1 MATVSRHLRPVA
13 PGETLQQCATRTC
26 QKAQR
31 LRGGSGGEMRDER
44 EEEENDEEDEEEAEA
59 DEEGITPSVDSL
71 ATSFGGGGPRAGQ
84 IPPGICVRQE
94 SAWRHDQSAKPPPT
108 RVTRAYRG
116 CRVRAERSCRVN
128 HWRFTPSLP

>member
-1 MATVSRHLRPVA
+1 MATVLRHLGPVA
-13 PGETLQQCATRTC
+13 PGETRQQCATRTC
-26 QKAQR
+26 QR
-31 LRGGSGGEMRDER
+31 RGPGGEVRLGGNSR
-44 EEEENDEEDEEEAEA
+44 KEENDEEDEEEAEA